1 MNTHTDDNAGKSLPV
16 LQILTTSVRLPF
28 EYAAT
33 IFRLGWPYL
42 LVALMLP
49 VLAAQYINVA
59 FNLVLLPFLIA
70 TSVLAGVACHQIFLC
85 PKEQV
90 QQLSP
95 FRWGKPEADFFVAG
109 LKLIFALIVGLLL
122 TVGLGSLVVNIADI
136 QFVPVTEYFG
146 YNVLEWAGMLL
157 FGFVFSRIS
166 FILPGAAVGRY
177 FNFNTSWAATKP
189 YALHLFFVISFIPII
204 LATIVNRLTL
214 LMSDTIEQDLGLQ
227 LAISFLSIV
236 GAVIELCILSK
247 SFEWVTNQ
255 MPEAPAELA
264 VDEQGANQAE

>member
-1 MNTHTDDNAGKSLPV
+1 MNTHTNDNAVKSLPV
-16 LQILTTSVRLPF
+16 LQILTASLRLPF
-28 EYAAT
+28 QNAAT
-33 IFRLGWPYL
+33 ILRLGWPYL
-42 LVALMLP
+42 LVALILP
-49 VLAAQYINVA
+49 VLAAQYVNVA
-59 FNLVLLPFLIA
+59 FNLVLLPFIIA

-95 FRWGKPEADFFVAG
+95 FRWGKSEADFFVAG
-109 LKLIFALIVGLLL
+109 LKLTFALIVGLLV
-122 TVGLGSLVVNIADI
+122 TVGFGSLVVNIADI
-136 QFVPVTEYFG
+136 KVVPVTEYFG

-189 YALHLFFVISFIPII
+189 YALRLFFVISFVPII
-204 LATIVNRLTL
+204 VATTVNRLSL
-214 LMSDTIEQDLGLQ
+214 LMSDTVEQDLGLQ
-227 LAISFLSIV
+227 LAMSCLSVV

-247 SFEWVTNQ
+247 SFEWVTSQ
-255 MPEAPAELA
+255 MPEDNPEPNIEQDSAPTQL
-264 VDEQGANQAE
+264 